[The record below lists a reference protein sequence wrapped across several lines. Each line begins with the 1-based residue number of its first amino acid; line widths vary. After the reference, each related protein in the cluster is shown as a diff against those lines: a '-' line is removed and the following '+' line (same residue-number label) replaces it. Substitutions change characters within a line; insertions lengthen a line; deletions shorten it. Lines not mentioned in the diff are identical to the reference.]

1 MGELLTWYQRSLDKA
16 LEAIWHGIEWRG
28 DPKHLKRYGRF
39 RIPKLP
45 STEFLRRLRGQLL
58 ASCPYAAHWV
68 DAVVRDAFRIMKS
81 WRKRYLEGKARKK
94 RPRVAKRF
102 ARVKSTLLKVDY
114 EAKTVRVT
122 IRPGEYVA
130 VSWAGAWFEER
141 VQGWEVGEPVLRDDT
156 VILVFEKAVEDQRCA
171 VVGWDCNEYTL
182 NGFDGQRFYSVS
194 LEPLVRMKE
203 RYEEVIS
210 RLQSAGKGELAKK
223 YRKRL
228 RDRERDFVSK
238 LAKQL
243 ADAFPG
249 AVFAFEDL
257 DKEKLVSREVP
268 KERRKRNWRA
278 PWVSIQNKVAEKAPV
293 VRVSARNTSRTCP
306 RCGWRAKEDPGKV
319 FHCKRCGL
327 VMDRQRLAA
336 VNVWRRAAKKLGLK
350 AELPPRF
357 WELPELKIEVR
368 LAESAWL
375 RRGDPAPSPPGRP
388 GRGKRPSGVSPA
400 AAETRLRGGVTLSGA
415 S

>member
-1 MGELLTWYQRSLDKA
+1 
-16 LEAIWHGIEWRG
+16 
-28 DPKHLKRYGRF
+28 
-39 RIPKLP
+39 
-45 STEFLRRLRGQLL
+45 
-58 ASCPYAAHWV
+58 
-68 DAVVRDAFRIMKS
+68 
-81 WRKRYLEGKARKK
+81 
-94 RPRVAKRF
+94 
-102 ARVKSTLLKVDY
+102 
-114 EAKTVRVT
+114 
-122 IRPGEYVA
+122 EYVA

-228 RDRERDFVSK
+228 RDRERDFLNK

-243 ADAFPG
+243 AEQFPN
-249 AVFAFEDL
+249 AIFAFEKL
-257 DKEKLVSREVP
+257 DKQSLVSKEMP
-268 KERRKRNWRA
+268 KAARKRNSRV
-278 PWVSIQNKVAEKAPV
+278 PWLTIQRKVAEKAPV

-306 RCGWRAKEDPGKV
+306 RCGWVSREDPGKV

-327 VMDRQRLAA
+327 TMDRQRLAA
-336 VNVWRRAAKKLGLK
+336 VNVWLRAVKKLGLK

-357 WELPELKIEVR
+357 WELPELKIEVK
-368 LAESAWL
+368 L
-375 RRGDPAPSPPGRP
+375 
-388 GRGKRPSGVSPA
+388 
-400 AAETRLRGGVTLSGA
+400 
-415 S
+415 